1 MLRGAIPATTGR
13 PGASAVTEGIGRD
26 ALGMH
31 RLGYA
36 AETLGVPAVRFG
48 AVGSVEAP
56 GQAALVAQVET
67 IVEEVPVGLIYNGV
81 PHVVMMATPRDLED
95 FAIGFSVTEGV
106 VARAEEIRAVEVVRY
121 SKGIELQCTVA
132 PEVSEAVAARARRM
146 GGRTGCGICGA
157 ESFDAVIK
165 DVRRVR
171 ETASGNG
178 LASND
183 VASST
188 VTPAAIS
195 RAMAALGAGQ
205 VLNAATGAVH
215 AAGWATFDGTVT
227 TLREDVGRHN
237 ALDKLI
243 GALLAARVDPASGF
257 VVVTSRA
264 SFEMVQKVTVF
275 GAPMLAAI
283 SGPTGLAVRLAEES
297 GLTLVG
303 FVREGRLTAYAH
315 SERLRD

>member
-48 AVGSVEAP
+48 AVGAVEAP

-165 DVRRVR
+165 DVRRVGSP
-171 ETASGNG
+171 A
-178 LASND
+178 
-183 VASST
+183 T

-215 AAGWATFDGTVT
+215 AAGWATRDGAVT

-264 SFEMVQKVTVF
+264 SFEMVQKVTMF
-275 GAPMLAAI
+275 GAPLLAAI

-303 FVREGRLTAYAH
+303 FVREGRMTAYAH
-315 SERLRD
+315 AERLRD

>member
-1 MLRGAIPATTGR
+1 GSPSSAATGADS
-13 PGASAVTEGIGRD
+13 AS
-26 ALGMH
+26 
-31 RLGYA
+31 
-36 AETLGVPAVRFG
+36 TL
-48 AVGSVEAP
+48 
-56 GQAALVAQVET
+56 LET

-81 PHVVMMATPRDLED
+81 PHVVMMATPCDLED
-95 FAIGFSVTEGV
+95 FAVGFSVTEGV
-106 VARAEEIRAVEVVRY
+106 VTRADEIRGVEVVRY

-146 GGRTGCGICGA
+146 SGRTGCGICGA

-165 DVRRVR
+165 DVRHVGARHLGR
-171 ETASGNG
+171 DGAPHSEQGP
-178 LASND
+178 
-183 VASST
+183 T
-188 VTPAAIS
+188 VPPAAIS
-195 RAMAALGAGQ
+195 RAMRELGAGQ

-215 AAGWATFDGTVT
+215 AAGWATRDGAVT

-243 GALLAARVDPASGF
+243 GALLSAGVDPASGF

-264 SFEMVQKVTVF
+264 SFEMVQKVTML

-283 SGPTGLAVRLAEES
+283 SGPTGLAVRLAVES

-303 FVREGRLTAYAH
+303 FVREGRMTAYAH
-315 SERLRD
+315 EERLRG

>member
-1 MLRGAIPATTGR
+1 MTEGVSRGEAAGRSGERGAAH
-13 PGASAVTEGIGRD
+13 
-26 ALGMH
+26 LGMH

-36 AETLGVPAVRFG
+36 AETIGVPATRFG
-48 AVGSVEAP
+48 TPGDGGAAASSSASETPAVEPSVS
-56 GQAALVAQVET
+56 LVET
-67 IVEEVPVGLIYNGV
+67 IVEEVPVGLIYNRV

-95 FAIGFSVTEGV
+95 FAIGFSVTEAV

-165 DVRRVR
+165 DVRRV
-171 ETASGNG
+171 G
-178 LASND
+178 
-183 VASST
+183 SSDS

-215 AAGWATFDGTVT
+215 AAGWATFDGAVT
-227 TLREDVGRHN
+227 MLREDVGRHN

-264 SFEMVQKVTVF
+264 SFEMVQKVTMI
-275 GAPMLAAI
+275 GAPLLAAI
-283 SGPTGLAVRLAEES
+283 SGPTGLAVRLAEAS
-297 GLTLVG
+297 GLALVG

-315 SERLRD
+315 AERLRD

>member
-1 MLRGAIPATTGR
+1 
-13 PGASAVTEGIGRD
+13 
-26 ALGMH
+26 MH
-31 RLGYA
+31 RLGYS
-36 AETLGVPAVRFG
+36 AETLGVTATRFG
-48 AVGSVEAP
+48 VPDGDAAASAGSPTRADSPVE
-56 GQAALVAQVET
+56 QIET

-81 PHVVMMATPRDLED
+81 PHVVMMATPRDLKD

-106 VARAEEIRAVEVVRY
+106 VTRAEEIRAVEVVRY

-165 DVRRVR
+165 DVRRVGAA
-171 ETASGNG
+171 ASGDRPALSS
-178 LASND
+178 LASP
-183 VASST
+183 VVS
-188 VTPAAIS
+188 PAAIS
-195 RAMAALGAGQ
+195 RAMRELGEGQ
-205 VLNAATGAVH
+205 ELNAATGAVH
-215 AAGWATFDGTVT
+215 AAGWATFDGAVT

-243 GALLAARVDPASGF
+243 GALLVAGVDPLSGF

-264 SFEMVQKVTVF
+264 SFEMVQKVTMF
-275 GAPMLAAI
+275 GASLLAAI

-303 FVREGRLTAYAH
+303 FVREGRMTAYAH
-315 SERLRD
+315 AERLRG